1 MSGNPDDPDFSSVPA
16 SLPGPVSG
24 SSATGTNLAQ
34 LRADMATMA
43 ETNKGSAINAAGA
56 RIAEIA
62 AAGRALE
69 LNLAIVEAAA
79 KEQREAKAAW
89 EKASEGARKVDLD
102 AADEAVQAAKTKLAQ
117 AQTIENSARDAVN
130 AAQAGIDACEPNT
143 EAWYDAMRTWSAAC
157 TARDAAV
164 EVTKAAQ
171 TALDEARKK
180 ATDLKQKSKN
190 AFADL
195 RRAYQRIADKLKSLD
210 RSVLGGGRRRKSEGT
225 TAGGGLGSGP
235 DRPGTTHAP
244 GEKPAPRSAGSS
256 PTTAGAGKG
265 GKEMPSMPSTPA
277 KPTETGST
285 GSGKVDPQS
294 LLTAAALLNGQQQQQ
309 QPQAATAA
317 PQQAQATPQQT
328 APTQEQ
334 KKPGEKSELEKQ
346 AEKNG
351 SDFLRIAAGEDPEK
365 VLGGSSPLTV
375 APAVNTTGPQSAP
388 SNQHGTTFRP
398 AGTPITGTTSGGNQI
413 PAQPAPTTGHSV
425 TGMNTKADVT
435 GSSTPSAGAFDST
448 KTNTSA
454 AHGTATEQ
462 QQTQQQRAAGAPVG
476 GIPHAMA
483 PGAAASGGAPRTRDK
498 DDLVM
503 KGAAGDGGLDQGQT
517 AVSEAVPGGTICQ
530 NKPDTSGK
538 AA

>member
-1 MSGNPDDPDFSSVPA
+1 MSGNPDDPNFSSVPS

-43 ETNKGSAINAAGA
+43 ETNKGSAVNAAKD

-69 LNLAIVEAAA
+69 MNLLIIETAA
-79 KEQREAKAAW
+79 KELKEAQAAW
-89 EKASEGARKVDLD
+89 EKAAEGAKKADLD
-102 AADEAVQAAKTKLAQ
+102 KADEEVQAAKTKLAQ
-117 AQTIENSARDAVN
+117 AQTIENQARDAVN

-143 EAWYDAMRTWSAAC
+143 DAWYDAMRTWSAAC

-180 ATDLKQKSKN
+180 AADLKAKN
-190 AFADL
+190 KAANDDL
-195 RRAYQRIADKLKSLD
+195 RRAYKSIAAKLAGLD
-210 RSVLGGGRRRKSEGT
+210 RSVLGGRERVDGGTGRGT
-225 TAGGGLGSGP
+225 GRPGGTVNVPGYKEPSSPGTERGVGAGGAGAGGG
-235 DRPGTTHAP
+235 AP
-244 GEKPAPRSAGSS
+244 
-256 PTTAGAGKG
+256 KG

-277 KPTETGST
+277 KPSET
-285 GSGKVDPQS
+285 GSGKTGGTPDATSQALAQ
-294 LLTAAALLNGQQQQQ
+294 LLHGQQQQ
-309 QPQAATAA
+309 QPQAAAGT

-334 KKPGEKSELEKQ
+334 KKPGEKSELEKE

-351 SDFLRIAAGEDPEK
+351 NDLLRIAAGEDPEK
-365 VLGGSSPLTV
+365 VLGGVPLAV
-375 APAVNTTGPQSAP
+375 APALNAVGPQSAP
-388 SNQHGTTFRP
+388 SGQNGTSFRPGYTP
-398 AGTPITGTTSGGNQI
+398 AGTTTGGNPI

-425 TGMNTKADVT
+425 TGMNTRADVT
-435 GSSTPSAGAFDST
+435 GSSTPPASAFDST

-454 AHGTATEQ
+454 AHGATAAEQ
-462 QQTQQQRAAGAPVG
+462 QQSQQAQRTAGAPMSPMMG
-476 GIPHAMA
+476 PM
-483 PGAAASGGAPRTRDK
+483 GGAPSAGAAPRAKDDK
-498 DDLVM
+498 DSQVL
-503 KGAAGDGGLDQGQT
+503 ASNGGLDHGQT
-517 AVSEAVPGGTICQ
+517 AVSEAVRGGTIAQ
-530 NKPDTSGK
+530 NRDGK